1 MTHET
6 LIGIDAG
13 TSAVKVCAFDR
24 DGRLLAKAQRN
35 VPLMTPYPLWAE
47 IDVDRYW
54 ELVSEALRDVGA
66 RVTNVVGIG
75 FATTC
80 PTMIALDADDQSIGP
95 APVYLDGRTDA
106 LIADVLGADAARY
119 SERTGNRASVSTV
132 WASHALWLRRNDAAA
147 WTRVRRIAMLN
158 SWLAFKLTGAWGID
172 STQMSYSGLVDV
184 RRSDPEWSDDLL
196 RLWQIDRA
204 LLPPVQR
211 ADKALGRTHS
221 AFGDTLPAGIPVSLG
236 AADTAAAS
244 LAIGLNKDK
253 DAFESI
259 GTSGVLTVCL
269 DRPNFDETFMNRY
282 HVLPQRWLAHGAM
295 STLGGAFGWLNSKV
309 WPELRS
315 FADLERL
322 AEESVPGA
330 NGLVFLPYLAGER
343 SPHWDTA
350 ASGGWLGLRLSHSR
364 ADMIRAVFEGTTFG
378 LRQIF
383 DHARDRWNWHPAYLM
398 GVGGGAR
405 SRFIAQMKA
414 DILGLEYRTA
424 DMADAA
430 ALGAALMGGVAG
442 GVYASLTDPELPRIQ
457 ATSSPFKPGMQDR
470 RRVYEQAF
478 SVYARLYGQL
488 RDTMHQLGALSTP

>member
-24 DGRLLAKAQRN
+24 EGRLLAKAQRN
-35 VPLMTPYPLWAE
+35 IPLMTPYPLWAE
-47 IDVDRYW
+47 IDVERYW

-66 RVTNVVGIG
+66 RVTNVVSIG

-80 PTMIALDADDQSIGP
+80 PTMIVLDAEDRPIGN

-106 LIADVLGADAARY
+106 LIGEVLGADAERY
-119 SERTGNRASVSTV
+119 SAHTGNRASVSTI
-132 WASHALWLRRNDAAA
+132 WASQALWLRRNDPAA
-147 WTRVRRIAMLN
+147 WSRVRRIVMLN

-172 STQMSYSGLVDV
+172 PTQMAYSGLVDV
-184 RRSDPEWSDDLL
+184 RWPDAEWSDELL
-196 RLWQIDRA
+196 GLWQVDPSF
-204 LLPPVQR
+204 LPPVQL
-211 ADKALGRTHS
+211 ADSALGRTLS
-221 AFGDTLPAGIPVSLG
+221 AFCDTLPAGIPVSLG

-244 LAIGLNKDK
+244 FAIGLHKDK

-269 DRPNFDETFMNRY
+269 DQPDFDDVFMNRY
-282 HVLPQRWLAHGAM
+282 HVLPNLWLAHGAM
-295 STLGGAFGWLNSKV
+295 STLGGAFGWLNSKI

-343 SPHWDTA
+343 SPHWDAA
-350 ASGGWLGLRLSHSR
+350 ASGGWLGLRLNHSR
-364 ADMIRAVFEGTTFG
+364 SDMIRAVFEGTTFG

-383 DHARDRWNWHPAYLM
+383 DHARKRWDWQPPFLM

-414 DILGLEYRTA
+414 DILGLEYRAA

-442 GVYASLTDPELPRIQ
+442 GVYTGLTDPKLPRIQ
-457 ATSSPFKPGMQDR
+457 ATSSPFKPGPKER
-470 RRVYEQAF
+470 RAVYEQAF
-478 SVYARLYGQL
+478 AVYGTLYGQL
-488 RDTMHQLGALSTP
+488 RDTMHKLGALSAP

>member
-24 DGRLLAKAQRN
+24 EGRLLAKAQRN

-47 IDVDRYW
+47 IDVERYW
-54 ELVSEALRDVGA
+54 ELVSDALRDVGS
-66 RVTNVVGIG
+66 RVMHVAGIG

-80 PTMIALDADDQSIGP
+80 PTMIALDAEDRPIAP
-95 APVYLDGRTDA
+95 APVYLDGRTDG
-106 LIADVLGADAARY
+106 LIADVLGADAGLYAQ
-119 SERTGNRASVSTV
+119 RTGNRASVSTV
-132 WASHALWLRRNDAAA
+132 WASHALWMRRNDPSA
-147 WTRVRRIAMLN
+147 WSRVHHIVMLN
-158 SWLAFKLTGAWGID
+158 SWLAFKLTGQWGID
-172 STQMSYSGLVDV
+172 PTQISYSGLVDV
-184 RRSDPEWSDDLL
+184 RQSEPAWSDDLL
-196 RLWQIDRA
+196 KLWQVDPD
-204 LLPPVQR
+204 LLPGVKS
-211 ADKALGRTHS
+211 ADRPIGRTITD
-221 AFGDTLPAGIPVSLG
+221 FGEALPAGIPVSLG

-244 LAIGLNKDK
+244 LAVGLSKNK

-269 DRPNFDETFMNRY
+269 DRPDFDDTFMNRY
-282 HVLPQRWLAHGAM
+282 HVLPQLWLAHGAM
-295 STLGGAFGWLNSKV
+295 STLGGAFGWLNSKI

-343 SPHWDTA
+343 SPHWDAA

-364 ADMIRAVFEGTTFG
+364 PDMIRAVFEGTTFG

-383 DHARDRWNWHPAYLM
+383 DHARTRWDWRPAYLM

-430 ALGAALMGGVAG
+430 ALGAALMGGIAG
-442 GVYASLTDPELPRIQ
+442 GVYASLTDPELPSIQ
-457 ATSSPFKPGMQDR
+457 ATSSPFKPGAQDR
-470 RRVYEQAF
+470 RHVYEQAF
-478 SVYARLYGQL
+478 AIYGTLYGQL
-488 RDTMHQLGALSTP
+488 RDTMHKLGALSAP